1 MPTKFNFSG
10 RTISIPGAYSR
21 ITSGIKN
28 PSLSL
33 EFGNC
38 LVINTGSERW
48 YTGGPGINGTLKSGK
63 DSLITFDNSRDFKNY
78 LGGGLWW
85 LLASPIFSPGGG
97 ATAGASSVTY
107 IDAATT
113 IAAEISLPFGGQDA
127 SDSDDIGTN
136 NGNIVVQVRAEGF
149 AGNGVL
155 GNETRAKATISITNA
170 GVGGNII
177 TVFVDGLS
185 IGTYTVASADTIAQV
200 VAGLASAITAYG
212 LCEVY
217 SQNATQIVIYA
228 PRGKADLINA
238 TSPTFSFTG
247 SVNAITTTFSGGV
260 EGTLLTRGYGAQVL
274 SGIKDTSKF
283 IVKFYRG
290 SFKGMDGVISNTTEA
305 PYDTIAET
313 STVPELIAQ
322 SPEVNTVQALVTWM
336 QDTSGTGFTF
346 DTYFKIKSYSIA
358 TLDQVLSNDLQLST
372 EYLKASG
379 GSSSFGSSDLSAVL
393 DSVEDLT
400 FDFIL
405 SDNWGTNATSANNLA
420 IQDWIIN
427 TAKIKPDLYVAAG
440 SLTGEFTASL
450 AVAISF
456 NSQYVT
462 VVHGGAKKIAAGNR
476 GFKEYE
482 AIYKAAALLG
492 REAGLE
498 PQIPLTFKNIGI
510 DGELDPI
517 SNKRAEQALDA
528 GLLVTRLD
536 AGSFEVVKGVNSL
549 QANTYLVNADG
560 STHSKQFA
568 RIERQLNKEI
578 TQNAKTILLKSP
590 SGANRNT
597 ISAEVIEEFVKS
609 YLNSKIAT
617 GQTDNLLIGFRAV
630 SAVRNQD
637 AYEVTYAF
645 EPNSELSAI
654 FFTGV
659 AVDPS

>member
-1 MPTKFNFSG
+1 MATSFLFDGKI
-10 RTISIPGAYSR
+10 RKIPGAYSR
-21 ITSGIKN
+21 ITSGIKT

-33 EFGNC
+33 AFGNT
-38 LVINTGSERW
+38 LIINTSSER
-48 YTGGPGINGTLKSGK
+48 YFSGGAGINGTLKSGK
-63 DSLITFDNSRDFKNY
+63 DSHYTFDNSRDFKNFV
-78 LGGGLWW
+78 GGGLWW
-85 LLASPIFSPGGG
+85 LLAGPIFSPGGG

-107 IDAATT
+107 VDAATT
-113 IAAEISLPFGGQDA
+113 VPAEIFLPFGGQDA
-127 SDSDDIGTN
+127 SDSDGLGND
-136 NGNIVVQVRAEGF
+136 NGSITVQVRAEGF

-177 TVFVDGLS
+177 TAFVGGLS
-185 IGTYTVASADTIAQV
+185 IGTYTVVVGNTIAQV
-200 VAGLASAITAYG
+200 VAGLSTAITAYG
-212 LCEVY
+212 LCDVY

-228 PRGKADLINA
+228 PRGKADIINA

-247 SVNAITTTFSGGV
+247 SVNAITTTFAGGV
-260 EGTLLTRGYGAQVL
+260 EGTILTRGYGAQVL
-274 SGIKDTSKF
+274 VGIRDTSKF

-336 QDTSGTGFTF
+336 QDTSGAGFTF
-346 DTYFKIKSYSIA
+346 DTYFKIKTYSIA
-358 TLDQVLSNDLQLST
+358 TLDQVITRDLQLST

-393 DSVEDLT
+393 DSIEDLT

-405 SDNWGTNATSANNLA
+405 ADNWGTNATSTNNLA

-450 AVAISF
+450 AVARSF

-476 GFKEYE
+476 GFKEYK
-482 AIYKAAALLG
+482 AIYKVATLLG

-536 AGSFEVVKGVNSL
+536 SGSFEVVKGINTL
-549 QANTYLVNADG
+549 QANTYLVNSDG
-560 STHSKQFA
+560 STYDKQFA

-578 TQNAKTILLKSP
+578 TQNAKTILLKAP

-597 ISAEVIEEFVKS
+597 VSVGAVEEFVKS

-617 GQTDNLLIGFRAV
+617 GQQDNLLIGFRAV
-630 SAVRNQD
+630 VAVRNQD
-637 AYEVTYAF
+637 AYDVTYAF
-645 EPNSELSAI
+645 EPNAAISAI
-654 FFTGV
+654 FFTGI